1 MAKTRT
7 NTLYVCSHCG
17 AKSHKWVGQCSSCD
31 SWNTLD
37 LVTTRGGS
45 PALPGDVVAPVRLA
59 EVVTKASERYQTGLS
74 ELDRVLGGGIV
85 PGSVVLLGG
94 EPGIGK
100 STLALQALGRLSSHH
115 ETLYVS
121 AEESLEQLAL
131 RYQRLGLK
139 SQELTALCDG
149 QLENLIAELD
159 KKLYGVL
166 VIDSIQTLRTQGLE
180 SSPGSVGQVR
190 ECADRLVIEAK
201 RRGIAI
207 ILIGHVTKDGALAG
221 PKTLEHLVD
230 TVLYFEGDTSSRF
243 RLVRAWKNR
252 FGSVN
257 EVGVFAMEANG
268 LKAVKN
274 PSAIFLSGT
283 QTESSGTAIFVSQDG
298 SRPML
303 VEVQALV
310 DQSSLG
316 NPRRLSVGYETH
328 RLNMLLAIL
337 HRHAGISL
345 LDQDVFVNVAGG
357 LRVLETGADLAVAAA
372 IISSFSNRAIDRRT
386 VFFGELG
393 LSGEVRPVPRGEG
406 RVAESAKLGFSR
418 LVIPAANKLESRK
431 VVEGLSVVAL
441 RSAAE
446 LNEVVREQR
455 DQA

>member
-7 NTLYVCSHCG
+7 STLYLCSHCG
-17 AKSHKWVGQCSSCD
+17 AKSHKWVGQCSSCG

-37 LVTTRGGS
+37 LVTSTGVS
-45 PALPGDVVAPVRLA
+45 PSLSSDSVTPARLADVVTR
-59 EVVTKASERYQTGLS
+59 KYERYQTGLS
-74 ELDRVLGGGIV
+74 ELDRVLGGGLV

-100 STLALQALGRLSSHH
+100 STLALQALGCLSSMH

-121 AEESLEQLAL
+121 AEESVEQLAM
-131 RYQRLGLK
+131 RYQRLGVS

-149 QLENLIAELD
+149 QLETLIAELD
-159 KKLYGVL
+159 RKPYGVL
-166 VIDSIQTLRTQGLE
+166 VVDSIQTLRTQELE

-190 ECADRLVIEAK
+190 ECADRLVVEAK
-201 RRGIAI
+201 RRGISI
-207 ILIGHVTKDGALAG
+207 ILIGHVTKEGALAG

-230 TVLYFEGDTSSRF
+230 AVLYFEGDTTSRF

-257 EVGVFAMEANG
+257 EVGVFAMEPNG

-283 QTESSGTAIFVSQDG
+283 QIESAGTAIFVSQDG
-298 SRPML
+298 TRPML

-357 LRVLETGADLAVAAA
+357 LRVIETGADLAVAAA
-372 IISSFSNRAIDRRT
+372 IISSFSNKPIDRRT

-393 LSGEVRPVPRGEG
+393 LSGEVRPVPRAEE
-406 RVAESAKLGFSR
+406 RAAESGKLGFSR

-431 VVEGLSVVAL
+431 VVEGLSVAAL
-441 RSAAE
+441 RSAVE
-446 LNEVVREQR
+446 LDSVVREQGG
-455 DQA
+455 